1 MIVVARDTSTAR
13 ISTVL
18 EVMLAK
24 FPAACSGDVLSS
36 YVMCVNLNILLKK
49 KCVVHIIYMCKSM
62 NLYCN
67 LYSII
72 PFPIAVV
79 KGTHM
84 NSNMHT
90 FARRTVYFPLI
101 GAIQYI
107 PAEFHT
113 A

>member
-1 MIVVARDTSTAR
+1 MIVVATDTSTAR

-36 YVMCVNLNILLKK
+36 CVMCVNLNILLKK
-49 KCVVHIIYMCKSM
+49 KFVVCIYVCKSM

-67 LYSII
+67 LYSKL

-90 FARRTVYFPLI
+90 FA
-101 GAIQYI
+101 
-107 PAEFHT
+107 
-113 A
+113 